1 MLQTLS
7 WQMISFI
14 TMTALELHSFVRRL
28 VFTSVHYRFKVHLC
42 FMQMMNIPR
51 LSVITSKA

>member
-28 VFTSVHYRFKVHLC
+28 VFTSVHYRFKVYLC